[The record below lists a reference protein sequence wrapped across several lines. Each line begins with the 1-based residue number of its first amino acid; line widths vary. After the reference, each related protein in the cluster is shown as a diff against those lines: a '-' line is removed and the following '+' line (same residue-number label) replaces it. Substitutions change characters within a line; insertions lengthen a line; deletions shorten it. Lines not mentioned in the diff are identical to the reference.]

1 MMKQMG
7 FQKGQATAQ
16 LVTGGLTRAFI
27 FLLFKLLPLEQ
38 VAWICFKTF
47 SVSSYKGFGHHY
59 SACQTQPKVQ
69 THKIT
74 KQYGRNKKAANLF
87 AALFLCVM
95 KYYNTFIFDWNDLN
109 MSVLSQWEF
118 EHFNI
123 STFLCINCV
132 FKGEG
137 HDISFFLL

>member
-7 FQKGQATAQ
+7 YQKGQATAQ

-27 FLLFKLLPLEQ
+27 FLLFKLLPLVQ

-47 SVSSYKGFGHHY
+47 SVSSYKGFGHQY

-74 KQYGRNKKAANLF
+74 KKYGRNEKAANLF
-87 AALFLCVM
+87 LFLCVM

-137 HDISFFLL
+137 HDVSFFLL

>member
-74 KQYGRNKKAANLF
+74 KKIWKK
-87 AALFLCVM
+87 
-95 KYYNTFIFDWNDLN
+95 
-109 MSVLSQWEF
+109 
-118 EHFNI
+118 
-123 STFLCINCV
+123 
-132 FKGEG
+132 
-137 HDISFFLL
+137 